1 MDYLYE
7 AVDPSGRTVL
17 GKIEAQNEIEVQRKL
32 TQMGYRA
39 QTIAAA
45 QNSNTQAGAVAARPA
60 GLGATA
66 VASSSTHGALQ
77 SGAQTAARSSGIT
90 LAGNAAKLG
99 TRTTVQ
105 SQSRTTN
112 APARSNFL
120 LNPINPNASKLGG
133 VSTRD
138 LAFYFQQLAPLTKS
152 GMTIYAALDNLA
164 ARTPNKNLAQTAR
177 EMAEAARK
185 GQRIS
190 DTMELYPRI
199 YPDHIV
205 GMVRAGE
212 MGGFLEI
219 ALAEIALN
227 FEQNIALYK
236 GMWIP
241 KLMASQAIYLLPII
255 VPLMPC
261 IFASMDFAANM
272 RLYMKWELVL
282 LPLTALLHLLILHS
296 AKQAR
301 LPQYR
306 RIRDSVSLRIPA
318 FGNLQRVSALSAFVR
333 MLRRLHQAGVA
344 PIQAWECAMNTA
356 DNVIIREK
364 LASSYEKMNQGA
376 SFSDAFAATGLFDS
390 QIENLVIT
398 GQHSGEIVESLDK
411 AADHYQERVFDATV
425 RAKRVMWSMGLTT
438 MLVLGGG
445 AICWLTYSEYHSMF
459 GWVDKNFSTDFL
471 PLI

>member
-7 AVDPSGRTVL
+7 AVDASGRTVM
-17 GKIEAQNEIEVQRKL
+17 GKIEANDEVEVRRKL

-39 QTIAAA
+39 QTVAAA
-45 QNSNTQAGAVAARPA
+45 QNTAANAVAPRQTGMGSA
-60 GLGATA
+60 A
-66 VASSSTHGALQ
+66 VASNSAVRNGIQT
-77 SGAQTAARSSGIT
+77 GAQTATRSSGIT
-90 LAGNAAKLG
+90 LAGNAAKLNA
-99 TRTTVQ
+99 RTVTQ
-105 SQSRTTN
+105 SQNRTSTALN
-112 APARSNFL
+112 SNFL
-120 LNPINPNASKLGG
+120 LNPVNPNASKLGG
-133 VSTRD
+133 VSTKD

-177 EMAEAARK
+177 EMADAARK

-190 DTMELYPRI
+190 DVMELYPRI
-199 YPDHIV
+199 YPHHIV

-227 FEQNIALYK
+227 FEQNLALYK

-241 KLMASQAIYLLPII
+241 KMMASQAIYLLPILI
-255 VPLMPC
+255 PFMPC
-261 IFASMDFAANM
+261 LFRSFDVAANM
-272 RLYMKWELVL
+272 QLYFKWELVL
-282 LPLTALLHLLILHS
+282 LPLTALLHLLILQS

-306 RIRDSVSLRIPA
+306 RFLDRMTLRIPA

-333 MLRRLHQAGVA
+333 MLRRLHHAGVG

-364 LASSYEKMNQGA
+364 LASSYERMNQGA
-376 SFSDAFAATGLFDS
+376 SFSDAFAATGLFDN
-390 QIENLVIT
+390 QIENLIIT
-398 GQHSGEIVESLDK
+398 GQHSG
-411 AADHYQERVFDATV
+411 
-425 RAKRVMWSMGLTT
+425 
-438 MLVLGGG
+438 
-445 AICWLTYSEYHSMF
+445 
-459 GWVDKNFSTDFL
+459 
-471 PLI
+471 

>member
-7 AVDPSGRTVL
+7 AVDPSGRTVM
-17 GKIEAQNEIEVQRKL
+17 GKIDANDEVEVRRKL
-32 TQMGYRA
+32 TQMGYRP
-39 QTIAAA
+39 QTVAAA
-45 QNSNTQAGAVAARPA
+45 QNTTAAAVAPRQT
-60 GLGATA
+60 GMGSVA
-66 VASSSTHGALQ
+66 VTPNLVRNGVQ
-77 SGAQTAARSSGIT
+77 TGTQTAARGSSIT

-99 TRTTVQ
+99 TRTTAQ
-105 SQSRTTN
+105 TQGRTSTALN
-112 APARSNFL
+112 SNFL
-120 LNPINPNASKLGG
+120 LNPVNPNASKLGG
-133 VSTRD
+133 VSTKD
-138 LAFYFQQLAPLTKS
+138 LAFYFQQLAPLVKS
-152 GMTIYAALDNLA
+152 GMTIYTALDNLA

-190 DTMELYPRI
+190 DVMELYPRI

-272 RLYMKWELVL
+272 VLYLKWELVL
-282 LPLTALLHLLILHS
+282 LPLTALFHLLLIQS

-306 RIRDSVSLRIPA
+306 RFRDSMSLQIPA
-318 FGNLQRVSALSAFVR
+318 FGNLQRVAALSAFVR
-333 MLRRLHQAGVA
+333 MLRRLHHAGVA

-364 LASSYEKMNQGA
+364 LASSYTLMNQGA
-376 SFSDAFAATGLFDS
+376 SFSDAFAATGLFDN

-398 GQHSGEIVESLDK
+398 GQQSGEIVESLDK

-471 PLI
+471 PLF